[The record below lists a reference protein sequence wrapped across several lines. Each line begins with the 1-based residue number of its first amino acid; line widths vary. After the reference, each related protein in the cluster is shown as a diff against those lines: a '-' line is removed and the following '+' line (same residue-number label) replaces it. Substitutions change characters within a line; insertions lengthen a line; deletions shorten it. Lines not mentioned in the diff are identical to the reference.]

1 MTATAPATAP
11 AQPSGSA
18 SKAPVLGP
26 FRGGTQP
33 TVRQTGFSKTITL
46 DTATTDLE
54 DYEIAPTNILRC
66 IYVEVKA
73 TTSGNSADVAFTADA
88 PLNILSTVNFQ
99 DAGGTSIVGSFDSFA
114 LSMGMKY
121 FGYSQAGDPRNNAVY
136 SVTTGTGATGGSF
149 NVVFRIPVEAVNRT
163 GVGSLMN
170 QTTNSPYVLSLTVN
184 KSGNVYSTAPTTEPV
199 VKVTVRLGGYWNG
212 ANAGFQPAPTAFGS
226 TQYINRASIQG
237 LNGSSDFQLPNNGL
251 GNPLRNL
258 LFMNYTT
265 SAPARS
271 SADFPDPLQINY
283 KGNMLVQYDQ
293 NVWHYDMSEAFGLA
307 GTIDTGTG
315 LDTGVFTLP
324 FNRDFGLEPGAEL
337 GLGYLNTNVGDEI
350 ELVGSWAASCT
361 LYELVNFISVKGSL
375 SQIQGLV

>member
-1 MTATAPATAP
+1 MPTAAPAAAP
-11 AQPSGSA
+11 AQSGN

-33 TVRQTGFSKTITL
+33 TVRQTGFSNTVTL
-46 DTATTDLE
+46 NTGTQDLP

-66 IYVEVKA
+66 IYIEAVGTA
-73 TTSGNSADVAFTADA
+73 SGNSATVVFQPDA
-88 PLNILSTVNFQ
+88 PLNILSTLNFQ
-99 DAGGTSIVGSFDSFA
+99 DAGGTSIVGSFDTFV

-121 FGYSQAGDPRNNAVY
+121 FGYSQAGDPRNNSVY
-136 SVTTGTGATGGSF
+136 SATAGSGGSGGSF
-149 NVVFRIPVEAVNRT
+149 KVVFRVPVEAVNRT

-170 QTTNSPYVLSLTVN
+170 QTTNSPFVLSATVN
-184 KSGNVYSTAPTTEPV
+184 KSTAIYSTAPTTLPS
-199 VKVTVRLGGYWNG
+199 VKVTYRLGGYWNG
-212 ANAGFQPAPTAFGS
+212 SNAGFQPAPTAFGS
-226 TQYINRASIQG
+226 TQYINRSSITG

-258 LFMNYTT
+258 LFLNYATG
-265 SAPARS
+265 AARS
-271 SADFPDPLQINY
+271 SADFPDPIQINY
-283 KGNMLVQYDQ
+283 KGNTLVQYSQDI
-293 NVWHYDMSEAFGLA
+293 WTYDMSDWFGLA

-350 ELVGSWAASCT
+350 ELVGSWAASST
-361 LYELVNFISVKGSL
+361 LYELVNFISVKGTL
-375 SQIQGLV
+375 AQIQGLV